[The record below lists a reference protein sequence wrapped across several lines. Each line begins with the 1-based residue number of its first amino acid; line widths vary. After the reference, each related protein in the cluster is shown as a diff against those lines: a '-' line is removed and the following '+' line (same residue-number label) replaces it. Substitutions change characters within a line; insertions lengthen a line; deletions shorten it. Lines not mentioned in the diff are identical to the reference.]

1 MRHLIILLA
10 GGLLLACGSESG
22 TTDPENNLPSDSTG
36 GADIVEYEL
45 NEERLSA
52 VDFNNDLTFIQQG
65 ALDQINLLFQS
76 DSANVRVNFDNALFD
91 IGLKLVDLKQK
102 DIAEGGEDFQGALV
116 NLLSFYETELNEGF
130 EPLLP
135 VLEKSAD
142 ERTGAE
148 EEMIKEFD
156 LNFAEKE
163 AELFEA
169 ILNAQEAFAKAN
181 NIRMS
186 DVEQAYL

>member
-22 TTDPENNLPSDSTG
+22 TTDPENNLLSDSTS

-76 DSANVRVNFDNALFD
+76 DTANVRVNFDNALFD

-102 DIAEGGEDFQGALV
+102 EIAAGGADFQGALV
-116 NLLSFYETELNEGF
+116 KLLSFYETELKEGF

-135 VLEKSAD
+135 VLEKSAAQ
-142 ERTGAE
+142 RTGAE

-169 ILNAQEAFAKAN
+169 IVHAQEAFAKAN